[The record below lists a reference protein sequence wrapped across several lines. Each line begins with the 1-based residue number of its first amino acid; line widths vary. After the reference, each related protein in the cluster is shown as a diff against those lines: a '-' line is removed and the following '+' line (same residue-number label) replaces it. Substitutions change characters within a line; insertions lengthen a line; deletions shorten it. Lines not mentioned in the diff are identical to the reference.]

1 MTSKLPYHKQ
11 QTPFSCS
18 LACLRMVLE
27 AAGIVMEEYQ
37 LAPLVNYDPDIGV
50 PMPFMVK
57 ACRAFN
63 LKYKLIKLA
72 TLDDLKHFISKGLY
86 PIVVLQASIYPK
98 VLGKHGR
105 KHGHMVVVKD
115 IAGEGV
121 IINDPDKE
129 YGGEDKKVKLEVFL
143 EAWTASKN
151 WLLAI
156 GVDSG

>member
-1 MTSKLPYHKQ
+1 MKSKLPYHKQ
-11 QTPFSCS
+11 QTLFSCS

-27 AAGIVMEEYQ
+27 TVGIKMEEYQ
-37 LAPLVNYDPDIGV
+37 LAPLVDYDPNIGV

-57 ACRAFN
+57 ACRALN

-72 TLDDLKHFISKGLY
+72 TLDDLKHFISKGLH
-86 PIVVLQASIYPK
+86 PIIVLQASIYQK
-98 VLGKHGR
+98 VLGR
-105 KHGHMVVVKD
+105 HGHMIVVKD
-115 IAGEGV
+115 ITDEGV

-129 YGGEDKKVKLEVFL
+129 YGGEGKKVKLEVFL

-156 GVDSG
+156 GVDDD

>member
-1 MTSKLPYHKQ
+1 MKSKLPYHKQ

-27 AAGIVMEEYQ
+27 TEGIKMEEYQ
-37 LAPLVNYDPDIGV
+37 LSPLVEYNPDIGV
-50 PMPFMVK
+50 PIPFMVK
-57 ACRAFN
+57 ACRALN
-63 LKYKLIKLA
+63 LKYKLLKLA
-72 TLDDLKHFISKGLY
+72 TLDDLRHFASKGLY
-86 PIVVLQASIYPK
+86 TIVVLQASVYQK
-98 VLGKHGR
+98 VLG
-105 KHGHMVVVKD
+105 KHGHMVVVKNITD
-115 IAGEGV
+115 EDV

-156 GVDSG
+156 GVDDDK